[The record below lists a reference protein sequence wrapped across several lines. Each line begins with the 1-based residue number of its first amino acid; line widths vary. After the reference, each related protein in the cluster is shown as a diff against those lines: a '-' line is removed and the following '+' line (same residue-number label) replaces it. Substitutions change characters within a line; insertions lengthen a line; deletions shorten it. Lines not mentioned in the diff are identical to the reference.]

1 MQHTRYRAH
10 LHLHVTHPRIGL
22 LGCDLPEGLEEH
34 TEFGA
39 TEMPSTQHA
48 ARPTFKEIEF
58 EKEVEELA
66 DGFSPGPR
74 GRREAV

>member
-1 MQHTRYRAH
+1 MWRRLCCVLRRRRRT
-10 LHLHVTHPRIGL
+10 
-22 LGCDLPEGLEEH
+22 GCDLPEGLEEH

-39 TEMPSTQHA
+39 TEMPSTQNA
-48 ARPTFKEIEF
+48 ARPTFKEVEF

-66 DGFSPGPR
+66 DAFSPGPR

>member
-1 MQHTRYRAH
+1 MLPFCVERGGY
-10 LHLHVTHPRIGL
+10 

-39 TEMPSTQHA
+39 TEMPSTQNA
-48 ARPTFKEIEF
+48 ARPTFKEVEF

-66 DGFSPGPR
+66 DAFSPGPR